1 MDEVLKRFG
10 NDLKPGDAVILNDPY
25 EGGMHLPDI
34 FMFVPFFY
42 KGELEGFCVV
52 ICHHTDMGGRVPG
65 SNASDSTEIYQE
77 GLCIPALKLYDE
89 GRVNETIERVIACNV
104 RVPARVLGDAKA
116 QYAASPAEL
125 GSAAGGERGGQ

>member
-65 SNASDSTEIYQE
+65 SNASDSTELYQVV
-77 GLCIPALKLYDE
+77 LCIPTPKLYDV
-89 GRVNETIERVIACNV
+89 GRVNDTIEPGIARHV
-104 RVPARVLGDAKA
+104 RVPDRFLGVVAERKGDSQVGRSEAR
-116 QYAASPAEL
+116 
-125 GSAAGGERGGQ
+125 R